1 METLSAPPAL
11 TNHTLCDR
19 SCRDRDR
26 RDGLV
31 PWLGPTVQREREDT
45 TLPEPPTDH
54 HTNTVFYEYI
64 LLLVGY
70 FISLNGDNRAENHE
84 LLRCHPITVNELT
97 RIVSYPSISILNS
110 KVYNICIRTSV
121 VLGRRHGHRPPAIDR
136 GGRSAAWRS
145 AQTIPMKR
153 AIHVA
158 LAALMLLGVVTAGA
172 APVAASGTDVTHDDD
187 NCGVDNDDIDIDD
200 SSNVIIDDSEDNDL
214 LDLGLDI
221 L

>member
-1 METLSAPPAL
+1 
-11 TNHTLCDR
+11 
-19 SCRDRDR
+19 
-26 RDGLV
+26 
-31 PWLGPTVQREREDT
+31 
-45 TLPEPPTDH
+45 
-54 HTNTVFYEYI
+54 
-64 LLLVGY
+64 
-70 FISLNGDNRAENHE
+70 
-84 LLRCHPITVNELT
+84 
-97 RIVSYPSISILNS
+97 
-110 KVYNICIRTSV
+110 
-121 VLGRRHGHRPPAIDR
+121 
-136 GGRSAAWRS
+136 
-145 AQTIPMKR
+145 MKR